1 MQSRGGKG
9 LTNYHTDKFGAVIGI
24 QTVSPEEDLIL
35 ISSDGIII
43 RMLIGEIR
51 LCRRPSKGVRVM
63 RLPEG
68 VAIVSIATA
77 AHDEEAEA
85 AHPEDDGSADEGA
98 AEETSAEQE

>member
-9 LTNYHTDKFGAVIGI
+9 LTNYHTAKFGDVIGI
-24 QTVSPEEDLIL
+24 RTVTPEEDLIL
-35 ISSDGIII
+35 ISSDAIII

-68 VAIVSIATA
+68 VAIVSIASA
-77 AHDEEAEA
+77 AHDEEAETV
-85 AHPEDDGSADEGA
+85 HPEDDGSADEGGEEA
-98 AEETSAEQE
+98 AALAEE